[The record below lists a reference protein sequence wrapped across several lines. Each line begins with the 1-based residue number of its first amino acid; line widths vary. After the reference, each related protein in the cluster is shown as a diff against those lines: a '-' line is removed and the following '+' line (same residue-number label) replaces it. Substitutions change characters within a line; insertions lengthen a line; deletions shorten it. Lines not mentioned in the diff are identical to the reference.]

1 MTTTSIP
8 SSWRTIPGRY
18 RITGSKCT
26 KEGRILFPPRVI
38 CNYCGAPTEDGMPLS
53 GKGKLVDFTV
63 IYVPPLRHELL
74 APYILGLVQLDEG
87 PIVTTQ
93 IVGIAQQ
100 DIARLTPGLR
110 MIASFRKY
118 GSEAADAFIIY
129 VYKFIPDEINQP

>member
-18 RITGSKCT
+18 RLAGSKCT

-38 CNYCGAPTEDGMPLS
+38 CNHCGAPTEDGVPLS
-53 GKGKLVDFTV
+53 GKGKLIDYTV

-87 PIVTTQ
+87 PILTTQ
-93 IVGIAQQ
+93 IVGIGQEN
-100 DIARLTPGLR
+100 ITKLSPGIR
-110 MIASFRKY
+110 MTAAFRKY
-118 GSEAADAFIIY
+118 GSEASDAVILY
-129 VYKFIPDEINQP
+129 GYKFIPDELYQS